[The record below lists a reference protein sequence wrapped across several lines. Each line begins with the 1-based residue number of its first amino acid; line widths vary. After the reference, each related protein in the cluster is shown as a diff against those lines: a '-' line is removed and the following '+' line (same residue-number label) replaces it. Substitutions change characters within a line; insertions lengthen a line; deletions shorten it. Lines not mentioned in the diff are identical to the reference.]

1 MTFSA
6 RRRRARV
13 PLLVAALLGVARSAS
28 GQGVVLEIRP
38 RVGDTLHLR
47 LDQQTELSGK
57 RRGPGG
63 ETTTSSVITTM
74 RIFSRAIVERSAA
87 SGTVVRAVT
96 DSVRLTTTD
105 PRALGL
111 TDDAQKRLE
120 GRSVQL
126 RISPDGTIA
135 LAEAPSSGPTQL
147 SDLVSLMPASFPRGP
162 VDVGYSWGREMPLP
176 GGDKLSPGSAA
187 PGWLHAKFRLDS
199 LSRRGTAAYVS
210 MRGEMDADPDA
221 RSSSGAGQSPV
232 LEKGV
237 VRGWM
242 VVDRRRGWLTESQFT
257 IVMHSVVQ
265 LPGGSDTI
273 MRFETRVTQR
283 MKTVDRR

>member
-1 MTFSA
+1 MSFSA

-13 PLLVAALLGVARSAS
+13 PLLIAAMLGVARTAA
-28 GQGVVLEIRP
+28 GQGVLLEIRP
-38 RVGDTLHLR
+38 HVGDTLHLR
-47 LDQQTELSGK
+47 LDQQTELSGS
-57 RRGPGG
+57 RGPGG
-63 ETTTSSVITTM
+63 ETTTSVITTTM
-74 RIFSRAIVERSAA
+74 RIFSRAIVEKSAA
-87 SGTVVRAVT
+87 SGTFVRAVT

-111 TDDAQKRLE
+111 TDEAQKRLE

-135 LAEAPSSGPTQL
+135 LAEAPPSGPSQL

-176 GGDKLSPGSAA
+176 GADKLSPGGAA
-187 PGWLHAKFRLDS
+187 PSWLHAKFRLDS
-199 LSRRGTAAYVS
+199 LSRRGTVAYVS
-210 MRGEMDADPDA
+210 MRGEMAADPDA
-221 RSSSGAGQSPV
+221 RSAGGAAQSPV

-237 VRGWM
+237 VSGWM
-242 VVDRRRGWLTESQFT
+242 VVDRRRGWLTESQFS
-257 IVMHSVVQ
+257 IVMLSVVQ